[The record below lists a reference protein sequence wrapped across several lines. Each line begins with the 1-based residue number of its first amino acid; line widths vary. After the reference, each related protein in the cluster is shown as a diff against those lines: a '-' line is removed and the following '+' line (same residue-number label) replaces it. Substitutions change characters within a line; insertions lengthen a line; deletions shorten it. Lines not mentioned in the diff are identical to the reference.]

1 MSIRFT
7 LLSAHSGSIRAQK
20 NTGLI
25 NLSECHTF
33 GKKKKKKKVG
43 KAPIVLFQFFP
54 VQTGDIKACVKEP
67 FTSF

>member
-1 MSIRFT
+1 MSIGFT
-7 LLSAHSGSIRAQK
+7 LLSAHSSSIRAQR

-33 GKKKKKKKVG
+33 GRKKTVG

-54 VQTGDIKACVKEP
+54 VQTADIKACVKEP